1 LAIIAG
7 ARTPFAKAFG
17 VLADRPADELGR
29 IAVEGVLHESGLAP
43 ADVDEVV
50 FGNVAG
56 PPEAS
61 NVSRVIALRGG
72 IPWDRPAQTV
82 NRNCASGME
91 ALFTAWQTI
100 GEGRAGVMVAG
111 GTESMSNVPFL
122 WDARM
127 QKWLLKFFRAKG
139 WKKGSL
145 LAGLRPHFFRPVP
158 ALEVGLTDPICGLNM
173 GQTAEVLAREF
184 AISRAEQDAF
194 ALRSHQRA
202 TAAWQRCFF
211 KGEVVTVPALKGK
224 DNAVE
229 KDVGPR
235 ENQSLAALEKLP
247 PMFDRRGGSVTAGN
261 SCQITDGAAAIVVMP
276 AAQAR
281 SAGLEPLGYVRDYAI
296 AGCDPGRMGLGPVFA
311 MHKLFKKTGRSLRD
325 FDLFEINEAFAVQV
339 LACLKAL
346 ASPEFTKQALGESQP
361 LGELDPE
368 RLNVNG
374 GAIALGH
381 PVGASG
387 MRLVITL
394 LRALR
399 ERGQRR
405 GLASL
410 CVGGGQGAAVWLE
423 TELSNS

>member
-1 LAIIAG
+1 
-7 ARTPFAKAFG
+7 
-17 VLADRPADELGR
+17 
-29 IAVEGVLHESGLAP
+29 
-43 ADVDEVV
+43 
-50 FGNVAG
+50 
-56 PPEAS
+56 
-61 NVSRVIALRGG
+61 
-72 IPWDRPAQTV
+72 
-82 NRNCASGME
+82 
-91 ALFTAWQTI
+91 
-100 GEGRAGVMVAG
+100 MVAG

-122 WDARM
+122 WDVRM

-145 LAGLRPHFFRPVP
+145 LAGLRPGFFRPIP
-158 ALEVGLTDPICGLNM
+158 ALEVGLTDPTCGLNM

-211 KGEVVTVPALKGK
+211 KGEVVPVPSRKGK
-224 DNAVE
+224 DAAVE

-276 AAQAR
+276 AERAR
-281 SAGLEPLGYVRDYAI
+281 SAGLKPLGYVRDYTI
-296 AGCDPGRMGLGPVFA
+296 AGCDPSRMGLGPVFA
-311 MHKLFKKTGRSLRD
+311 MHNLFKKTGLSLRN
-325 FDLFEINEAFAVQV
+325 FDLFEINEAFAAQV

-346 ASPEFTKQALGESQP
+346 ASAEFTKEALGEPQP

-368 RLNVNG
+368 RLNVHG

-399 ERGQRR
+399 ERGQHR

-410 CVGGGQGAAVWLE
+410 CVGGGQGAAVWVE
-423 TELSNS
+423 TELSDS